1 MRLLILGP
9 PGAGKGTQAARIAEH
24 FGIPAIST
32 GDIFRANVKNQTPL
46 GQEVSR
52 IMAEGGYVPDE
63 ITNAIVADRL
73 THDDAAAGWLLDGY
87 PRTVKQLEM
96 LEDVLAHCGGTLKAA
111 VLIEVNDELVI
122 ERIAG
127 RRVCPRCNAVYHAV
141 TLRPQREG
149 ICDHCGTALVQRADD
164 TVATVL
170 QRLEVYRRQ
179 TGGVIEACEARKML
193 HRVDGNGEV
202 DIIVERIL
210 QSLA

>member
-1 MRLLILGP
+1 
-9 PGAGKGTQAARIAEH
+9 
-24 FGIPAIST
+24 
-32 GDIFRANVKNQTPL
+32 
-46 GQEVSR
+46 
-52 IMAEGGYVPDE
+52 
-63 ITNAIVADRL
+63 
-73 THDDAAAGWLLDGY
+73 
-87 PRTVKQLEM
+87 
-96 LEDVLAHCGGTLKAA
+96 